1 MSTIRN
7 TGISSLYLYASLDQH
22 PNADP
27 DANYNIIHITIEQ
40 LKEKHLA
47 SKKVKYNKHKHKK
60 SSCITTGIIKSIKFR
75 DKPYK
80 KLKTSLINTQ
90 AHSMNKVNLDTYN
103 KILKTSIYIAKKTL
117 LPNMFR

>member
-1 MSTIRN
+1 MDSN
-7 TGISSLYLYASLDQH
+7 VAASLDQH

-27 DANYNIIHITIEQ
+27 DANYSIIRNTIEQ

-60 SSCITTGIIKSIKFR
+60 SRWITTSIIKSIKFR
-75 DKPYK
+75 DKLYK
-80 KLKTSLINTQ
+80 KLKTSPINTQ

-103 KILKTSIYIAKKTL
+103 NILKLAFILQRKTITKYVSIEID
-117 LPNMFR
+117 